1 MICNHCG
8 KQQRGIR
15 QGGKVV
21 ITFIGRTFYCDD
33 CLVVK

>member
-1 MICNHCG
+1 MICYDCQKKINF
-8 KQQRGIR
+8 IR

-21 ITFIGRTFYCDD
+21 ITSIGRTFYCDN